1 MRFRPSRRRRD
12 PFGQA
17 RLQVKSRDVCDRGG
31 VGRTVVPEFSVSDPG
46 VAVTA
51 DDKPSIVFAHGLWAD
66 GSCFARVIGE
76 LQAEGYE
83 AISSGY
89 GLESLDGDVAATVGA
104 LGRVTNPSLLVG
116 HSYGGSVI
124 TVAGA
129 DARVAGLVFMA
140 AFAPAVGET
149 SMTQLSNFPTPEVFS
164 DVEVED
170 GRIWMFPEG
179 VESYAGDLSAQDK
192 AVVWATHRAP
202 AFGVLE
208 AEVRT
213 AAWKTK
219 PSWYL
224 VASEDRCVQPDL
236 QRFFAARMRATTYEV
251 ESSHMLMLSH
261 PELVID
267 VIRQA
272 AAALQGPSSRSGIV
286 A

>member
-1 MRFRPSRRRRD
+1 
-12 PFGQA
+12 
-17 RLQVKSRDVCDRGG
+17 
-31 VGRTVVPEFSVSDPG
+31 VSDPG

-66 GSCFARVIGE
+66 GSCFGRVISE

-89 GLESLDGDVAATVGA
+89 GLESLDGDVAATIRA
-104 LGRVTNPSLLVG
+104 LGRVTSPSVLVG

-124 TVAGA
+124 TVAGT
-129 DARVAGLVFMA
+129 DARVAGLVFIA
-140 AFAPAVGET
+140 ALAPEVGET
-149 SMTQLSNFPTPEVFS
+149 SQTQLSNFPVADVCSE
-164 DVEVED
+164 VEVAD

-179 VESYAGDLSAQDK
+179 VECFAGDLSAQDK

-202 AFGVLE
+202 AADVLE

-224 VASEDRCVQPDL
+224 VANEDRCVQPDL
-236 QRFFAARMRATTYEV
+236 QRFFAARMGATTYEV
-251 ESSHMLMLSH
+251 ESSHMVMLSH
-261 PELVID
+261 PEFVID

-272 AAALQGPSSRSGIV
+272 AQALQVSLAGSGVV
-286 A
+286 AKAAT